1 MSKLLLPWL
10 SGRQFF
16 LPFLIYILLF
26 LLLLHVPTPSGSQL
40 PDAFPLL
47 ALRLRRCVSEA
58 SFIHL
63 FYEMFY
69 CQVFSNTQ
77 DGWMGWFLIS
87 GLRLGP
93 CFPSLAC
100 CSMIRS
106 CVVMSRLAGAFL
118 KSGHHEKQIR
128 LRLKS
133 TAFNFMS
140 MWEDLTGFTF
150 QLSMYLHTK
159 VTKPTFW
166 RKIIFSIVTLVPL

>member
-1 MSKLLLPWL
+1 MANCESDVVFTLCFAVYHSPTLCPEPLVTGKDSKFSGIFCSHASFHLMLTTLVLSSGVQKILDLGFGTHKHCHSLGILQRNLTMSKLLLPWL

-77 DGWMGWFLIS
+77 DGWMG
-87 GLRLGP
+87 
-93 CFPSLAC
+93 
-100 CSMIRS
+100 
-106 CVVMSRLAGAFL
+106 
-118 KSGHHEKQIR
+118 
-128 LRLKS
+128 
-133 TAFNFMS
+133 
-140 MWEDLTGFTF
+140 
-150 QLSMYLHTK
+150 
-159 VTKPTFW
+159 
-166 RKIIFSIVTLVPL
+166 